1 MLKKRR
7 QVEDMHLPPFDGSQ
21 SLEGQA
27 DMTISRDQFI
37 DWVKAFAGVIA
48 ENKEYLTGLDSA
60 IGDGDHGIN
69 MDRGFQAVLTKLPA
83 FANQDIGSIAKNIGM
98 VLISTVG
105 GASGP
110 LYGTLFMQIG
120 KETAG
125 KLELTLNDWTSAL
138 DSAVNGVMMRGKANL
153 GDKTMLD
160 SLIPALNTLKDC
172 SANGTSLAGALS
184 SSEKAAEQ
192 GMLSTTP
199 LVAKKGRASYLGER
213 SVGTQDPGATSSYFL
228 LKTAARALSKP
239 T

>member
-1 MLKKRR
+1 
-7 QVEDMHLPPFDGSQ
+7 
-21 SLEGQA
+21 
-27 DMTISRDQFI
+27 MTISRDQFI
-37 DWVKAFAGVIA
+37 VWIKDFAGLIA

-60 IGDGDHGIN
+60 IGDADHGIN
-69 MDRGFQAVLTKLPA
+69 MNRGFQAVLAKLPA
-83 FANQDIGSIAKNIGM
+83 FENQDIGSIAKNIGM

-125 KLELTLNDWTSAL
+125 KLELTLNDWTCAL
-138 DSAVNGVMMRGKANL
+138 DSAVNGVMMRGKASL

-160 SLIPALNTLKDC
+160 SLIPALNMLKDC
-172 SANGTSLAGALS
+172 SANGTSLAEALS
-184 SSEKAAEQ
+184 ASEKAAEE

-213 SVGTQDPGATSSYFL
+213 SAGTQDPGATSSYFL
-228 LKTAARALSKP
+228 LKTAARALSTP

>member
-1 MLKKRR
+1 
-7 QVEDMHLPPFDGSQ
+7 
-21 SLEGQA
+21 
-27 DMTISRDQFI
+27 MTISRDQFI
-37 DWVKAFAGVIA
+37 VWIKDFAGMIA

-60 IGDGDHGIN
+60 IGDADHGIN
-69 MDRGFQAVLTKLPA
+69 MNRGFQAVLAKLPA
-83 FANQDIGSIAKNIGM
+83 FENQDIGSIAKNIGM

-172 SANGTSLAGALS
+172 SANGTSLADALS
-184 SSEKAAEQ
+184 ASEKAAEQ